1 MNVELIKTILF
12 FYILSENSL
21 CTTSTDRVIATD
33 EIVDQM
39 MELRGDNLGKSHEIM
54 KESTHGQN

>member
-1 MNVELIKTILF
+1 MNVELIKTIF
-12 FYILSENSL
+12 FLNIYSEISL
-21 CTTSTDRVIATD
+21 CTTSTDRVIDTD